1 MDTAKP
7 ALITLQTNG
16 RATEPKLGLPTS
28 FMGETILP
36 EIPKQQCQLV
46 LSPFEIRG
54 KIHLVEITVRRIGT
68 SLELTFEHD
77 HLAINPQPVFAVHS
91 DPRRD
96 ASRDFLQVEVLPE
109 SYPFVRSIWS

>member
-1 MDTAKP
+1 MDTAEP
-7 ALITLQTNG
+7 ALITLQPYG
-16 RATEPKLGLPTS
+16 RATEPKLGLSAS

-68 SLELTFEHD
+68 SLELPLEHN
-77 HLAINPQPVFAVHS
+77 HLAIDPQPVFAVHS
-91 DPRRD
+91 DPRLD
-96 ASRDFLQVEVLPE
+96 ASRDLLQVEILPE
-109 SYPFVRSIWS
+109 SYPFVWSIWP